1 MFALGT
7 RIPLQDDLIAV
18 RIGLGQADALRR
30 LAIDTY
36 SDTFAHLNT
45 PENLQAYLDS
55 AFHPDRVAAEL
66 GDARNAFFLIEKR
79 GSVIGYL
86 KLVDDVDAQDDT
98 IPAIVRERPSL
109 LIERFYVIRE
119 HQGAGVASVL
129 MQFCVDV
136 ARTLGKSL
144 LWLGVWEANPRAIA
158 FYTKQGFVLGGT
170 HVFVMG
176 DDAQTDYW
184 MVREIDPSSSAI

>member
-1 MFALGT
+1 MFGVGT
-7 RIPLQDDLIAV
+7 RTRLPGDLTAV
-18 RIGLGQADALRR
+18 RIGLARADELRR

-36 SDTFAHLNT
+36 TDTFAHLNT

-55 AFHPDRVAAEL
+55 AFDPDRVEAEL
-66 GDARNAFFLIEKR
+66 DDGRNAFFFIEKS

-98 IPAIVRERPSL
+98 IPAIVREKPAL
-109 LIERFYVIRE
+109 LIERFYVIKE
-119 HQGAGVASVL
+119 HHGAGVSGVL

-136 ARTLGKSL
+136 ARSMNKEV

-158 FYTKQGFVLGGT
+158 FYTRQGFALAGT

-176 DDAQTDYW
+176 EDAQTDHW
-184 MVREIDPSSSAI
+184 MVREID